1 MTESSGNLLSCVEI
15 EPAQPATH
23 AVIWL
28 HGLGASGHDFEP
40 IVPELRL
47 PPEPAI
53 RFVFPHAP
61 NIPVTINM
69 GLIMPAWYDV
79 YGPDLGRQQDEKRI
93 LQSTGHVRA
102 LIARDNERGVPTGNI
117 LLAGFSQGGAI
128 ALHAG
133 LRHPE
138 RLAGILALSCYL
150 VREPS
155 LEQELSEANRGIP
168 IFQAHGSFDMMVPA
182 IKGQTS
188 AERLTELGYEVTWKT
203 YPMGHEVHPY
213 EIRDIAGWMK
223 DRLGRSKPA
232 GGD

>member
-1 MTESSGNLLSCVEI
+1 MNSDCLKCVEI
-15 EPAQPATH
+15 EPAGTARH

-40 IVPELRL
+40 IVPELKL
-47 PPEPAI
+47 PAELAI
-53 RFVFPHAP
+53 RYLFPHAP

-69 GLIMPAWYDV
+69 GMVMPAWYDV
-79 YGPDLGRQQDEKRI
+79 YGPDLGKQQDEKRI
-93 LQSTGHVRA
+93 LESTEHVRA
-102 LIARDNERGVPTGNI
+102 LIARENRRGIPTERI

-150 VREPS
+150 LRES
-155 LEQELSEANRGIP
+155 SFEAEMSEANRGNA

-182 IKGQTS
+182 LKGQ
-188 AERLTELGYEVTWKT
+188 AAADRLKDSGYDVTWKT
-203 YPMGHEVHPY
+203 YPIAHEVNLY
-213 EIRDIAGWMK
+213 EIHDIAAWMRG
-223 DRLGRSKPA
+223 RLAPPEPEDGIRA
-232 GGD
+232 T